1 MHAGTYPRPTSP
13 GQFRPVPGGRPGT
26 RAPTGGLPQNGG
38 AIRGP
43 GICRHCRCG
52 RSPRFGRRPG
62 RQHLLPG
69 RGLARATGIYQSMLA
84 DGDEIRSLAASA
96 PLTTP
101 VLAIGGGGGHF
112 TAGTVTNIS
121 RGAIT
126 SLQGGVG
133 HYVALEAPD
142 ALAEAILDFTA
153 HVDQARRDGVDVSS
167 RRWFRLRFTRP
178 RLDHGGA
185 ARTLRD
191 AR

>member
-1 MHAGTYPRPTSP
+1 MEDDPVGCTYSR
-13 GQFRPVPGGRPGT
+13 PGGW
-26 RAPTGGLPQNGG
+26 
-38 AIRGP
+38 RG
-43 GICRHCRCG
+43 
-52 RSPRFGRRPG
+52 
-62 RQHLLPG
+62 
-69 RGLARATGIYQSMLA
+69 ATGIYQSMLA

-96 PLTTP
+96 PLTMP
-101 VLAIGGGGGHF
+101 VLAVGGGGGHF